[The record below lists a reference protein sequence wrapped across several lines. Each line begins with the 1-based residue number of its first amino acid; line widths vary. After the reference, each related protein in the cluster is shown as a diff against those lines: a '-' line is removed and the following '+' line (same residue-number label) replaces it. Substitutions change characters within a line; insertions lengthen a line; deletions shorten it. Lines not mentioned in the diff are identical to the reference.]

1 MMRSIFVRI
10 VKGAASGIAI
20 GCLIELL
27 FSALFAGNSYV
38 PGVPGFLASFANMN
52 VAVLVE
58 RVLYALIGVAG
69 VMASSLFDNEKRP
82 LIVSTSIHC
91 IVIAITVCSVGV
103 VLGWVRNWTGV
114 ISMLAI
120 FLAVYAL
127 IWVCIYLTERNIA
140 KKMTRQINERE
151 EIIQKPQSN

>member
-10 VKGAASGIAI
+10 VKGAAYGIAI

-38 PGVPGFLASFANMN
+38 PGAPGFLATFANMN
-52 VAVLVE
+52 VAVLIE
-58 RVLYALIGVAG
+58 RVLYALIGVVS
-69 VMASSLFDNEKRP
+69 VMGSLLFDSEKRP
-82 LIVSTSIHC
+82 LIVSTSIHF
-91 IVIAITVCSVGV
+91 IVCAITVCGIGV
-103 VLGWVRNWTGV
+103 VLGWVRSWTGV

-127 IWVCIYLTERNIA
+127 IWVCIYLTERSTA
-140 KKMTRQINERE
+140 KKMTRQIHERE
-151 EIIQKPQSN
+151 EIIQKPQRN